1 MAPRRTRMYL
11 LDHPTPNLFTM
22 VGETSHIYEVRV
34 TNAGTAC
41 TCPAAIFSKKKGK
54 RCKHQMYV
62 LQRVLRQPD
71 VSEMLGP
78 LEDAETWLQN
88 LQLSDD
94 VVDEALVKR
103 FNEVL
108 EKNKNGESVPD
119 ADKGKRKVDEDVCSI
134 CYDDIEADGTDSIVY
149 CDVQCGTPF
158 HQACISRWMTVK
170 NKSTATCPYCRT
182 PWPSSSVTKAAE
194 KPHPRGKGTKPH
206 TDPLTGKLSYL
217 RI

>member
-1 MAPRRTRMYL
+1 MAPSRMYL

-34 TNAGTAC
+34 TKAGTTC
-41 TCPAAIFSKKKGK
+41 TCPAGIFHKKKGK

-71 VSEMLGP
+71 ASDIQGP
-78 LEDAETWLQN
+78 LEDAEVWLEN
-88 LQLSDD
+88 LMVTDD

-103 FNEVL
+103 FNEAMEL
-108 EKNKNGESVPD
+108 NKTGESVPEPE
-119 ADKGKRKVDEDVCSI
+119 KGKRKIDEDVCSI
-134 CYDDIEADGTDSIVY
+134 CYDDIEADGRDSIVY

-170 NKSTATCPYCRT
+170 NKSEATCPYCRT
-182 PWPSSSVTKAAE
+182 PWPNKAKVPE
-194 KPHPRGKGTKPH
+194 KPHPRGKGTKPY
-206 TDPLTGKLSYL
+206 TDPVTGKLSYL